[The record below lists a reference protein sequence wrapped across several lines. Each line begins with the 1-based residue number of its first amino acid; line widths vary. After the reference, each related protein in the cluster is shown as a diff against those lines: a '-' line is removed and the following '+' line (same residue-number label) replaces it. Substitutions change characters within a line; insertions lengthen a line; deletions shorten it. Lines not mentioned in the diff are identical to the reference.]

1 MKVSKKLQKV
11 LSVVLAVALLLGM
24 SGIPAQSLQAEEIPV
39 IAVKGPADGVAQ
51 GDIVILYDNDVHCA
65 VDGYASIA
73 ALKKDMLEKT
83 SNVALVSNGDFIQ
96 GATMGALSKGETII
110 DIMNQVGY
118 DVTTLGNHEFDYG
131 IEQLRMLTNKFQAKV
146 VSCNY
151 MDLETK
157 KAVYPSYTM
166 KKYGDKK
173 VAFVGISTPESFT
186 KSTPTFFQ
194 DENGKYIYSFS
205 EDKTGKQLFARVQKT
220 VNVARK
226 AGADYVVALA
236 HLGIDGATIPE
247 WTSTGVIENTT
258 GIDILLDGHSHS
270 TFAST
275 LVKNKD
281 GKEVVSSSTGS
292 KFNNIGKLVIAED
305 GKITT
310 DLVSL
315 KSYTKTDKDVKEYIA
330 AEKAK
335 LKEQTG
341 KVIGKTEFK
350 LTTMA
355 PDGKKRAVRNAETNL
370 GDFCAD
376 ALRNV
381 LEADVA
387 IMNGGG
393 IRADIPA
400 GDITYDSLITVFPFG
415 NMGCTVQ
422 ATGQQLKD
430 ALEMGASLYPE
441 ENGGFLHVSGM
452 KYTIDPS
459 IPSSVKK
466 DEKGMFKS
474 VNGKYRVTEVMV
486 LNSKTKKYEK
496 LDLKKKYVLAGINY
510 TLRNG
515 GDGYTMF
522 MNDKVLKDDTV
533 GDNEL
538 LIKYLTEN
546 LKGEVSKEY
555 SNLSGEGRLTI
566 K

>member
-1 MKVSKKLQKV
+1 
-11 LSVVLAVALLLGM
+11 
-24 SGIPAQSLQAEEIPV
+24 
-39 IAVKGPADGVAQ
+39 
-51 GDIVILYDNDVHCA
+51 
-65 VDGYASIA
+65 
-73 ALKKDMLEKT
+73 
-83 SNVALVSNGDFIQ
+83 
-96 GATMGALSKGETII
+96 
-110 DIMNQVGY
+110 
-118 DVTTLGNHEFDYG
+118 
-131 IEQLRMLTNKFQAKV
+131 
-146 VSCNY
+146 